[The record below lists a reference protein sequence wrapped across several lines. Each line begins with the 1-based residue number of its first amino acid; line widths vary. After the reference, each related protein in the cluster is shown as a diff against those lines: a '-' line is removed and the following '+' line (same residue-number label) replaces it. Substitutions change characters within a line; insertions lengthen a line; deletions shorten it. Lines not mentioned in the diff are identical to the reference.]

1 MPASIEKSSTP
12 LSIRIAQAD
21 DALALTSLIN
31 SAFRSEKTGQT
42 WRYDSQDKRIDIIP
56 EGLISSFISDPQMVM
71 LVGTAPG
78 SSEPLATCYLRKP
91 SDPAE
96 AHVSAGAAWL
106 GLLAVSPQAH
116 RKGYGLLLLREAER
130 FVVREWGVKR
140 LEFDFVN
147 ARSELRAWYER
158 CGYSATGTT
167 RPFPYGEKGHEI
179 LCDGLGMVVLGRDLP

>member
-1 MPASIEKSSTP
+1 MPASAEDPSAP
-12 LSIRIAQAD
+12 LSTRIAKAD
-21 DALALTSLIN
+21 DAPALTSLIN
-31 SAFRSEKTGQT
+31 AAFRSEKTGQT
-42 WRYDSQDKRIDIIP
+42 WRYDSQNKRIDIIP
-56 EGLISSFISDPQMVM
+56 EGLIGSFISDPKMVM

-78 SSEPLATCYLRKP
+78 SSEALATCYLRQP
-91 SDPAE
+91 SDLE
-96 AHVSAGAAWL
+96 AHMTVGAAWL

-116 RKGYGLLLLREAER
+116 RKGYGLFLLREAER

-158 CGYSATGTT
+158 CGYSTTGAR

-179 LCDGLGMVVLGRDLP
+179 LCDGLEMVVLGRDLP